1 MNHPLQFLA
10 SIIVTLLMTGCVAP
24 DRDQKGLLAGTQRV
38 LALDFDRSVTGP
50 RMQRLTRL
58 PTAFAG
64 EMRRV
69 QTSFGLASDS
79 LLTTATTSELR
90 RTQRIHKLGLQ
101 LLDSETK
108 RRPHPFEGAWPSSNE
123 FAENTANGIVTFG
136 RLLGP
141 TQRPLNEIND
151 YTHRT
156 DHRDNRPV
164 PTLWQRLR
172 RRLPF

>member
-1 MNHPLQFLA
+1 
-10 SIIVTLLMTGCVAP
+10 MTGCVAQP
-24 DRDQKGLLAGTQRV
+24 DREQKGLLAGTQRV
-38 LALDFDRSVTGP
+38 LALNFGRSVTGP
-50 RMQRLTRL
+50 RVQRLTRL

-69 QTSFGLASDS
+69 QTSFGIGSGS

-101 LLDSETK
+101 LLGSETK
-108 RRPHPFEGAWPSSNE
+108 RRPHPFEGAWPSSYE
-123 FAENTANGIVTFG
+123 FAENTANGIVTLG
-136 RLLGP
+136 GLLGP
-141 TQRPLNEIND
+141 TQRPLGEIND
-151 YTHRT
+151 HTHRT
-156 DHRDNRPV
+156 DHADNRPV

>member
-1 MNHPLQFLA
+1 
-10 SIIVTLLMTGCVAP
+10 MTGCVALP
-24 DRDQKGLLAGTQRV
+24 DREQNGLLAGTQRV
-38 LALDFDRSVTGP
+38 LALDFGRSVTGP
-50 RMQRLTRL
+50 RVQRLTRL

-69 QTSFGLASDS
+69 QTSFGIASGS

-90 RTQRIHKLGLQ
+90 RTPRIHKLGLQ
-101 LLDSETK
+101 LLGSETK
-108 RRPHPFEGAWPSSNE
+108 RRPHPFEGAWPSSYE
-123 FAENTANGIVTFG
+123 FAENTANGIDTLG

-141 TQRPLNEIND
+141 TQRPLDEIND

-156 DHRDNRPV
+156 DHADNRPV